1 MFGPGTSIYSTLFYV
16 AALIM
21 VILAGM
27 YLAKMWQSVL
37 RSRTQVIV
45 KDGEVIKSF
54 AKPVFKT
61 IGAVTALFLALI
73 IAWNLKQMFTASRSN
88 YLSPAEITEQQKVQ
102 EAKMPGREECDKARA
117 EQKERAEIRPH
128 KNILNAFDEDM
139 KKEAEIIKQRNKEV
153 K

>member
-1 MFGPGTSIYSTLFYV
+1 MFGPGTSIYSTLFYIF
-16 AALIM
+16 ALVI

-37 RSRTQVIV
+37 RPQTQVIA
-45 KDGEVIKSF
+45 KDGEVIKFF

-61 IGAVTALFLALI
+61 IVIIAVLSLALI
-73 IAWNLKQMFTASRSN
+73 IVWNLKQMLTASRSN

-102 EAKMPGREECDKARA
+102 EAKMPEREECDKARA

-128 KNILNAFDEDM
+128 KNVLNAFDEDM
-139 KKEAEIIKQRNKEV
+139 NKEAEIIKQRVIK